1 MRALRFRVWRGRMPQ
16 PARAPTGGAVQ
27 IAVQITERR
36 HVAAASILAAG
47 VSAVGIAKSRVRA
60 ADVPHVPGYQRAY
73 QPAVNLPCCHCQA
86 LQAFGISQNH
96 VAKHLANH
104 APSGF
109 LARGRLLWRQRS
121 AAWLARVDRSAMR
134 SIRDRAAKR
143 RASSSVFARG
153 FDRHAHPGVS
163 HASLTAA
170 CSDCSAA
177 GPARVP
183 GRNLEPAPWTN
194 PPPPFCGTELPGCR
208 RISMR

>member
-1 MRALRFRVWRGRMPQ
+1 MRALRFSRL
-16 PARAPTGGAVQ
+16 ARPN
-27 IAVQITERR
+27 
-36 HVAAASILAAG
+36 AAAGTGSNGRRCPNRCPNHGAP
-47 VSAVGIAKSRVRA
+47 S
-60 ADVPHVPGYQRAY
+60 HVPGYQRAY

-109 LARGRLLWRQRS
+109 LGRGRLLRRQRS

-163 HASLTAA
+163 HASLTPA
-170 CSDCSAA
+170 CFGLLGRACASAGA
-177 GPARVP
+177 QSRSRSLDRSATAV
-183 GRNLEPAPWTN
+183 
-194 PPPPFCGTELPGCR
+194 CGTELPGCR